1 MEGSK
6 VLNIVV
12 SGACSDIATEVM
24 KEFALKN
31 HSRFFLIARDLEKLK
46 GVAQV
51 LKQSGASEV
60 FLYST
65 DLNHQTLEN
74 NLSDI
79 ITQAVE
85 KLEIIDLLFIAQGV
99 LKDSYQL
106 EKNPEQ
112 SFNLIDI
119 NFCSVVSIID
129 GFKPYFIR
137 QKQGRI
143 AVISSVAADRARASN
158 YLYGASKAA
167 VSSYLDGLR
176 SSLCSFNISVTCI
189 KPGTIATKMT
199 SHIKRSFLI
208 AQVHRI
214 SLPIY
219 KAIIKRKSTV
229 YVPRIWFV
237 IMFVVKMIP
246 SFIMNRI
253 KI

>member
-1 MEGSK
+1 MEDSK

-24 KEFALKN
+24 KEFSLKN

-46 GVAQV
+46 DQARI
-51 LKQSGASEV
+51 LKQHGASEV

-74 NLSDI
+74 NLSGI
-79 ITQAVE
+79 ITQAVA
-85 KLEIIDLLFIAQGV
+85 KLKIIDILFIAQGV

-112 SFNLIDI
+112 SFNMIDI

-129 GFKPYFIR
+129 GFKPYFIKQR
-137 QKQGRI
+137 QGRI

-158 YLYGASKAA
+158 YLYGASKTA

-176 SSLCSFNISVTCI
+176 ASLYSYNISVTCI

-199 SHIKRSFLI
+199 SHIKRSFLM
-208 AQVHRI
+208 ASVYKI
-214 SLPIY
+214 SYPIY

-229 YVPRIWFV
+229 YVPRIWMF
-237 IMFVVKMIP
+237 IMFVVRMMP
-246 SFIMNRI
+246 SFVMNRI